1 MKTILIVDDDQTTR
15 NLISRI
21 LSHAEELAVVTAA
34 NGQEAT
40 EIISKT
46 NIDLIITD
54 IVMPVMDGF
63 ELLSYISEHCPEIP
77 VFVMTAHDSPEI
89 DSKIRSLNIAQYFI
103 KPLNMDEFKSRLFDE
118 LESGAEGQIHG
129 IGLVSFMQLV
139 EMETKT
145 CTLTIRSKT
154 DEKVGKL
161 YFFKGEL
168 IAAEAGELT
177 NEKAVYEIVSW
188 EKTTISIEKLCKKQV
203 KEISHPLLNILMEGI
218 RIKDEKAAQLNIG
231 KNPLKMKPK
240 TPPSQP
246 RPKPVSPVPA
256 RASAPPEES
265 KKQEANQQDKTD
277 RARLAGV
284 LEKISEIIEY
294 SIFDPNDSVVKTDSR
309 SGVTAKVKPSSL
321 FALSSEIGN
330 YLEYSLPISFMLN
343 TENGHRYVM
352 FRYKSN
358 QIIVALKSGFS
369 PISFLS
375 KLKLIKI

>member
-21 LSHAEELAVVTAA
+21 LSHAEELAVITAA
-34 NGQEAT
+34 NGQEAI
-40 EIISKT
+40 EIINKT

-63 ELLSYISEHCPEIP
+63 ELLSYISENCPEIP

-103 KPLNMDEFKSRLFDE
+103 KPLNMDEFKLRLFDE

-139 EMETKT
+139 EMESKT
-145 CTLTIRSKT
+145 CTLNIRSKT
-154 DEKVGKL
+154 DGKAGKL

-168 IAAEAGELT
+168 TTAEAGELT

-203 KEISHPLLNILMEGI
+203 KEIAQPLLNILMEGI
-218 RIKDEKAAQLNIG
+218 RIKDEKTAQLNIG

-240 TPPSQP
+240 AAQTN
-246 RPKPVSPVPA
+246 PKPVAPAPAKATVSPEA
-256 RASAPPEES
+256 S
-265 KKQEANQQDKTD
+265 KKSEIAQQDIAD
-277 RARLAGV
+277 RARLANA
-284 LEKISEIIEY
+284 LEKLTEVVEY
-294 SIFDPNDSVVKTDSR
+294 CIFDPNDSVVKTDSR
-309 SGVTAKVKPSSL
+309 SGTTAKVKPSTL
-321 FALSSEIGN
+321 FALSTEIGAH
-330 YLEYSLPISFMLN
+330 LEFSLPISFMLN

-352 FRYKSN
+352 FRYKNN
-358 QIIVALKSGFS
+358 QIIVSLKSGFS
-369 PISFLS
+369 QIGFLS